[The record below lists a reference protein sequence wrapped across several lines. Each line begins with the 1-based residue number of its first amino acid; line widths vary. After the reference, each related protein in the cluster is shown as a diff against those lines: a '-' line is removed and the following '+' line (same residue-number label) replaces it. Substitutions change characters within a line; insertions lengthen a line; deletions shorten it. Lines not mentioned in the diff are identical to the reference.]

1 MKCTLYP
8 WTQKKNEV
16 YDYIQSLNMVLSYS
30 KITEQKK
37 GNADF

>member
-1 MKCTLYP
+1 MHAVPLNA
-8 WTQKKNEV
+8 KKNEV
-16 YDYIQSLNMVLSYS
+16 YEYIQSLKMALSYS